1 MKYNW
6 KAASYISACKHGI
19 CLCLWSMC
27 TLLDGR
33 YHFQVL
39 STEVV
44 SFPSGIHWSGIFFI
58 WYPALLVCVLCWLLD
73 VLILIE
79 LMNEWIGPR
88 SLLLLDRTNELP
100 PYKII
105 MRLKSLSHKSHGH
118 LEIANKCPCKP
129 TTSHIRRNENI
140 KWKVSPAGL
149 GREQKVVYKMKI
161 EHCLDPVV
169 SMKQNIKWM
178 AWPAWSPNWILKKYK
193 I

>member
-1 MKYNW
+1 MHVNIGFVYVHITGW
-6 KAASYISACKHGI
+6 A
-19 CLCLWSMC
+19 
-27 TLLDGR
+27 
-33 YHFQVL
+33 
-39 STEVV
+39 V
-44 SFPSGIHWSGIFFI
+44 SFPSVIHWSGII
-58 WYPALLVCVLCWLLD
+58 SKWYPLKGYLFHLVFSLACVCA
-73 VLILIE
+73 VLTVGCFDSDWVD
-79 LMNEWIGPR
+79 EWM
-88 SLLLLDRTNELP
+88 DRTNKLP
-100 PYKII
+100 PYEII